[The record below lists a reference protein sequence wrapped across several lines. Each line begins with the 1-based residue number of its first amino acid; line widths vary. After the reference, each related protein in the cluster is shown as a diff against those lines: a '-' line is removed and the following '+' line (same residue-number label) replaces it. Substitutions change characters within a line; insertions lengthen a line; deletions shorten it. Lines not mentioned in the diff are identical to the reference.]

1 VLGDLLVALAVMA
14 AAALQS
20 VTGFG
25 FALIAAPVLVAA
37 HGAHASVSAIAVLG
51 PLVCLL
57 ALTTEG
63 RRPLIDVAAAR
74 ALGLWAVPGL
84 AAGVL
89 VLDRLPERGV
99 EAAVGVAVLAAVT
112 VRQRTTR
119 REAPPD
125 PVTPRDAHTIA
136 TGLVSGALTTTVG
149 INGPPLVLRLLRAD
163 VPALVARD
171 TLAVLFLG
179 LGAVGLGSLAIGGL
193 LDLPASTPA
202 LALAAV
208 AGQVGGRSVLARLHP
223 EQHQRVVT
231 ALLVLAGIGA
241 LVSAVL

>member
-1 VLGDLLVALAVMA
+1 VLVDVLVAVAVMV

-25 FALIAAPVLVAA
+25 FALVAAPALVAA
-37 HGAHASVSAIAVLG
+37 HGTQASVSVIAVLG

-63 RRPLIDVAAAR
+63 RRPAVDAEAAR
-74 ALGLWAVPGL
+74 ALGLWALPGL

-89 VLDRLPERGV
+89 LLDRLPERGL
-99 EAAVGVAVLAAVT
+99 EAAVGVAVLAAVAM
-112 VRQRTTR
+112 RQHDTR
-119 REAPPD
+119 GGSRRD
-125 PVTPRDAHTIA
+125 RVTPRDGQTIA
-136 TGLVSGALTTTVG
+136 AGLASGALTTTVG
-149 INGPPLVLRLLRAD
+149 INGPPLVLRLMRAGA
-163 VPALVARD
+163 PPLVARD
-171 TLAVLFLG
+171 TLAVLFVG

-193 LDLPASTPA
+193 LDLPGSTPV

-208 AGQVGGRSVLARLHP
+208 AGQVAGRPVLARLHP
-223 EQHQRVVT
+223 EQHQRAVT

-241 LVSAVL
+241 LAGAVL